1 MRNSYVISVVAVIA
15 AFSIISCKS
24 ANRAAS
30 NAAAEWKDIVA
41 WKGDVSL
48 NQKVLPAPLPD
59 SASFAGERVPLNYR
73 DVRVVSFVLFSGL
86 LFWEGVSTVGAREG
100 GEK

>member
-48 NQKVLPAPLPD
+48 NQKVLPAPLFLRSD
-59 SASFAGERVPLNYR
+59 TGVFCTIEKALRSNLRRLLIRHKEISH
-73 DVRVVSFVLFSGL
+73 FSL
-86 LFWEGVSTVGAREG
+86 
-100 GEK
+100 